1 MNDFT
6 DKPAFTPQRLEEE
19 RDKDKGRVF
28 TIRLNEEEAK
38 QLEEVM
44 AFLQQPKDS
53 TAYKQMFRLGY
64 INVIHDEK
72 IKAILTAV
80 LENRR
85 KNWRTGIEPEKAASW
100 QM

>member
-1 MNDFT
+1 MTLIKDAPFQ
-6 DKPAFTPQRLEEE
+6 PQRTEEE
-19 RDKDKGRVF
+19 RSQDKGRVF
-28 TIRLNEEEAK
+28 TIRLNEEEAR

-44 AFLQQPKDS
+44 AFFQQPKDS
-53 TAYKQMFRLGY
+53 TAYKQMFKIGY

-72 IKAILTAV
+72 IKQILATV

-85 KNWRTGIEPEKAASW
+85 KNWRTGVTPEQSASW